1 MVGLR
6 WYSVFVYVEAFGG
19 LDNDGAL
26 YGPMRFQVPASS
38 NPFAVQPS
46 NSSLT
51 KDGLTVRFTPR
62 ASAGWGYVMIAAEA
76 DYATLTVENIKA
88 FMSAVGDA
96 TCKWNGFVNNM
107 ASSVVLTGCRLYGNA
122 EYRLFVYIEDGHL
135 RDDGVLAE
143 PIQLHVPPS
152 NDFTGVYPYPRLDAT
167 PSTITVSIEFEPRE
181 ATGMVWGVVI
191 PETLAISATVAGI
204 KAGTNA
210 LCSRASLAIVGG
222 LQSFT
227 IDSCVLA
234 LDVLYKA
241 MVYIEDGG
249 ADNDGRIGPGID
261 VMVPTNGTTNTF
273 SAYPKLVMIDGALAS
288 SDGITF
294 TFSANN
300 PDGRLWAMVVPNHV
314 GDCMTV
320 RSMKFLRDAL
330 CSRWNYV
337 INDQT
342 QSITLTGC
350 NLKGGD
356 MYRLFAYVEGVSNGD
371 DGVLAPAVVFA
382 VPYTNT
388 FVVEPSVVDD
398 LVSPDGFQLMFQASE
413 FEGKVWAMVVSNIH
427 EQWVDPNAIK
437 VGTYS
442 LGSALCHIQGEVIS
456 GMNETITMS
465 QCALQRGVSYKAFA
479 YVEGLNSSY
488 TDGQASAAISVLVP
502 PVSMKFQ
509 SLPMLAQTVLTDQIS
524 FTFTAQAM
532 DQGAT
537 ATVTG
542 NFWAMVVTELQA
554 ALLTRTSVKIL
565 TGALGG
571 TTCRIDG
578 QSTVGGTPVV
588 TLSQVPVTLQD
599 CQLRHGT
606 NYQLV
611 TYVEDTNNRTDG
623 TLYFVPIQTP
633 PGQESG

>member
-1 MVGLR
+1 
-6 WYSVFVYVEAFGG
+6 
-19 LDNDGAL
+19 
-26 YGPMRFQVPASS
+26 
-38 NPFAVQPS
+38 
-46 NSSLT
+46 
-51 KDGLTVRFTPR
+51 
-62 ASAGWGYVMIAAEA
+62 MIAAEA

-350 NLKGGD
+350 NLKGLGP
-356 MYRLFAYVEGVSNGD
+356 RTCVGFSLF
-371 DGVLAPAVVFA
+371 
-382 VPYTNT
+382 
-388 FVVEPSVVDD
+388 
-398 LVSPDGFQLMFQASE
+398 
-413 FEGKVWAMVVSNIH
+413 H
-427 EQWVDPNAIK
+427 
-437 VGTYS
+437 S
-442 LGSALCHIQGEVIS
+442 LGEA
-456 GMNETITMS
+456 
-465 QCALQRGVSYKAFA
+465 
-479 YVEGLNSSY
+479 
-488 TDGQASAAISVLVP
+488 
-502 PVSMKFQ
+502 
-509 SLPMLAQTVLTDQIS
+509 
-524 FTFTAQAM
+524 
-532 DQGAT
+532 
-537 ATVTG
+537 
-542 NFWAMVVTELQA
+542 W
-554 ALLTRTSVKIL
+554 
-565 TGALGG
+565 
-571 TTCRIDG
+571 
-578 QSTVGGTPVV
+578 
-588 TLSQVPVTLQD
+588 
-599 CQLRHGT
+599 
-606 NYQLV
+606 
-611 TYVEDTNNRTDG
+611 
-623 TLYFVPIQTP
+623 
-633 PGQESG
+633 